1 MNKIMNEEIDFI
13 FDLIKEKMTSSISH
27 LELEFTK
34 IRAGRSNPS
43 MLDGIMVDYY
53 GTKTVISQVGNIATP
68 DPRTITV
75 QPWEKDII
83 NEIKNAINSSNIG
96 LNAQDNG
103 EMIIINIPALTE
115 ERRIQLVKQ
124 VKAETENARVAIR
137 NSRKDGNDE
146 LKKIHKSGSISDDL
160 LKDAESSIQKFTDQF
175 IEKANKISSLKE
187 EELMKV

>member
-1 MNKIMNEEIDFI
+1 
-13 FDLIKEKMTSSISH
+13 
-27 LELEFTK
+27 
-34 IRAGRSNPS
+34 
-43 MLDGIMVDYY
+43 
-53 GTKTVISQVGNIATP
+53 
-68 DPRTITV
+68 
-75 QPWEKDII
+75 
-83 NEIKNAINSSNIG
+83 

-103 EMIIINIPALTE
+103 EMIIINIPVLTE

>member
-1 MNKIMNEEIDFI
+1 MNEEIDFI

-124 VKAETENARVAIR
+124 VKAETENARIAIR